1 MKFPAIAVL
10 QQHAGGRTHHV
21 ASRKINMWIGGVR
34 LQRHGRKFP
43 MFQAQYGLD
52 QPGHAGGRFKMAYIG
67 LDGTDGHRP
76 SAATPK
82 DPSDGIH
89 FYWVPHGSAG
99 AMSFDEVDVIHTQTA
114 LLKHRPHQFLLSVG
128 TGNGQ
133 TGLAGPIGIDPGG
146 KDDRLD
152 GIAIPHGCVQRLK
165 QQCRTA
171 LGTHISIGGS
181 VKRAALPLGRQHGR
195 VAEAY
200 KGIGVHEQVHAA
212 D

>member
-1 MKFPAIAVL
+1 
-10 QQHAGGRTHHV
+10 
-21 ASRKINMWIGGVR
+21 
-34 LQRHGRKFP
+34 
-43 MFQAQYGLD
+43 
-52 QPGHAGGRFKMAYIG
+52 
-67 LDGTDGHRP
+67 
-76 SAATPK
+76 
-82 DPSDGIH
+82 
-89 FYWVPHGSAG
+89 
-99 AMSFDEVDVIHTQTA
+99 MSFDEVDVIHTQTA

-181 VKRAALPLGRQHGR
+181 VKRAALPLSLIH
-195 VAEAY
+195 
-200 KGIGVHEQVHAA
+200 ISLGVAA
-212 D
+212 DGLCPSVPSRPM